1 MGNFEN
7 VWWIVVECACR
18 ILGVSTATVLCAVG
32 VETLQHGEFNSL
44 AVYLLV
50 SSVAIMMFELAYFLD
65 AVLIMY
71 LPCPTDWQLFLL
83 WRKMASIGGF
93 HKFLYY
99 SIMSVVCFLHPVLV
113 WHAIIP
119 GTMLLVTAIFNFIL
133 SKKTKTKS
141 PTRPQESHSDQS
153 LTTICVTERAGSQN
167 TFPFLHMIVGRRG
180 GVLGFTNER
189 GEIVRAM
196 LNREQTAAPKNTGR
210 ERRSWKER
218 RLMCFR
224 GKEEPVEREM
234 EEIDGC
240 CEPEPDTTSDTAPMI
255 TD

>member
-1 MGNFEN
+1 
-7 VWWIVVECACR
+7 
-18 ILGVSTATVLCAVG
+18 
-32 VETLQHGEFNSL
+32 
-44 AVYLLV
+44 
-50 SSVAIMMFELAYFLD
+50 
-65 AVLIMY
+65 
-71 LPCPTDWQLFLL
+71 
-83 WRKMASIGGF
+83 
-93 HKFLYY
+93 
-99 SIMSVVCFLHPVLV
+99 
-113 WHAIIP
+113 
-119 GTMLLVTAIFNFIL
+119 MLLVTAIFNFIL